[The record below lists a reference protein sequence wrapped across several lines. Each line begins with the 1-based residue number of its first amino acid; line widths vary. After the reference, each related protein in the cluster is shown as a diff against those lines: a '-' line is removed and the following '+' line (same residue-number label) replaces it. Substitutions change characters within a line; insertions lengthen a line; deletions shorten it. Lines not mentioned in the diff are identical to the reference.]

1 MGNGLAGRFTLA
13 LSKAMDS
20 TAADVADIETSPVNN
35 NDLKTLLEEINA
47 SDNLTVKLSSI
58 SKIVSSFNKKSG
70 ASSLAKKKLEET
82 LS

>member
-20 TAADVADIETSPVNN
+20 TAVDVADIETSPLKD
-35 NDLKTLLEEINA
+35 NDLENLLEEINA

-70 ASSLAKKKLEET
+70 TSSLAKKKLEET